1 MKNYIAIMKK
11 GLTLGFVGNNPKF
24 ARRLPDDAIG
34 LLIRGNIPL
43 GYNKVLTGIEGSYEL
58 GCAAMALRL
67 RSEGLKIK
75 LTVAITQGKY
85 RTYSRYKRDDRA
97 LTEAHRIIEQADRV
111 EIIRGKSPLE
121 AETVRDRYVVDNS
134 DLLFYY
140 YPIFRDD
147 FRNKYISYYLGQQHP
162 HKNVCDLSDKSGRA
176 FVAKEASL
184 RYMRERDLT
193 IMARSI
199 DTIYLQDWLAPDPDR
214 LKKYFKSPKETAVM
228 LLRDTGVCDPK
239 LLPLRVF
246 FYAFANS
253 FLVRIAKPEMY
264 WPNSRGYFEDFQHIL
279 RIIRLARANNIEL
292 PDFNIFDFSRYKQ
305 IMREILSYRN
315 LNNNP

>member
-1 MKNYIAIMKK
+1 MKK
-11 GLTLGFVGNNPKF
+11 GLTLGFVGSNPKF
-24 ARRLPDDAIG
+24 ARRMADDAIG

-43 GYNKVLTGIEGSYEL
+43 GYNKVLTGIEGRYEL
-58 GCAAMALRL
+58 GCAAAALRL
-67 RSEGLKIK
+67 RGEGLKIK
-75 LTVAITQGKY
+75 LVVAITQGKY
-85 RTYSRYKRDDRA
+85 RTYSRYKRDGCA

-121 AETVRDRYVVDNS
+121 SEMLRDRYVADNS
-134 DLLFYY
+134 DLVFYY
-140 YPIFRDD
+140 TPVFRDD

-193 IMARSI
+193 IMSHGI
-199 DTIYLQDWLAPDPDR
+199 DNIYLQDWLAPDPDR
-214 LKKYFKSPKETAVM
+214 LKKYFKTPKETAVM

-246 FYAFANS
+246 FYALSNS
-253 FLVRIAKPEMY
+253 VITNLALPEKCWKESY
-264 WPNSRGYFEDFQHIL
+264 EYFDTFQNIL
-279 RIIRLARANNIEL
+279 RIIRLTRAHNIEI
-292 PDFNIFDFSRYKQ
+292 PDFNIFDFTRYGE
-305 IMREILSYRN
+305 IMRRIFQYTELK
-315 LNNNP
+315 